1 MQLLPDGFLQKRI
14 QALMIKLLKKGKYL
28 LVETRNDVK
37 ILKLDKKTF
46 VWIFTK
52 SIGEMLVATHRPHK
66 TDQKL
71 AKGEYRIY
79 KVADEPDLVD
89 QLHLELAIGD
99 GDWQG
104 YLLPTGFPKNRK
116 TKSRIIPT
124 NEIVS
129 K

>member
-1 MQLLPDGFLQKRI
+1 
-14 QALMIKLLKKGKYL
+14 MIKLIKKGKYTL
-28 LVETRNDVK
+28 IETRNDVK
-37 ILKLDKKTF
+37 ILKLDGITF
-46 VWIFTK
+46 VWVFTK
-52 SIGEMLVATHRPHK
+52 SIGEMLVATHRGHK

-79 KVADEPDLVD
+79 DVDNEPNLVD

-104 YLLPTGFPKNRK
+104 YLLPTGFPKNKK
-116 TKSRIIPT
+116 TRSRIIPT
-124 NEIVS
+124 SELIT

>member
-1 MQLLPDGFLQKRI
+1 
-14 QALMIKLLKKGKYL
+14 MIRLIKKGKYS

-52 SIGEMLVATHRPHK
+52 SIGEMLITTHRDHR

-71 AKGEYRIY
+71 SKGEYRIY
-79 KVADEPDLVD
+79 EVKEEPKLTDV
-89 QLHLELAIGD
+89 LHLELAIGE

-116 TKSRIIPT
+116 TRRRIIPT
-124 NEIVS
+124 NEIIT

>member
-1 MQLLPDGFLQKRI
+1 
-14 QALMIKLLKKGKYL
+14 MIKLIKKGKYS

-37 ILKLDKKTF
+37 VLKLGGKTF

-52 SIGEMLVATHRPHK
+52 SIGEMLVATHRSHV

-79 KVADEPDLVD
+79 DVKGEPNLVD
-89 QLHLELAIGD
+89 QLHLELAIGE
-99 GDWQG
+99 GGWQG
-104 YLLPTGFPKNRK
+104 YLLPTGFPKDNK
-116 TKSRIIPT
+116 TRSRIIPT
-124 NEIVS
+124 NETIS

>member
-1 MQLLPDGFLQKRI
+1 
-14 QALMIKLLKKGKYL
+14 MIKLLKKGKYSL
-28 LVETRNDVK
+28 IETRNDVK

-52 SIGEMLVATHRPHK
+52 SIGEMLVVTHHGHK

-79 KVADEPDLVD
+79 DVLDEPQLVD
-89 QLHLELAIGD
+89 QLHLELSIGE

-104 YLLPTGFPKNRK
+104 YLLPTGFPKDRK
-116 TKSRIIPT
+116 TRTRIIPT
-124 NEIVS
+124 NELIS